1 MAKADPDEL
10 IFAPVDWGI
19 VPTPVLNL
27 MQIFA
32 SKIAASNARL
42 AELDWKEDV
51 VPSDASPFFIE
62 LLNASQD
69 AIDAAT
75 DLRALT
81 TAYAQNTH
89 QPRPTLARLAEAQRS
104 SSAGLVKR
112 YTPNT
117 VDAIAELLSDSPK
130 PDVVVRAFRSIKLA
144 ELAACSPAM
153 KREVGRIRN
162 LPANRRQPAATR

>member
-1 MAKADPDEL
+1 MAEADDDEL
-10 IFAPVDWGI
+10 IFAPVNWGI
-19 VPTPVLNL
+19 VPAPILNL
-27 MQIFA
+27 MQIFVA
-32 SKIAASNARL
+32 KIAASENRL
-42 AELDWKEDV
+42 TGLDWAKDV

-62 LLNASQD
+62 MLAASQA

-89 QPRPTLARLAEAQRS
+89 QPRPTLARLAEAQKS

-117 VDAIAELLSDSPK
+117 VDAIAELLSET
-130 PDVVVRAFRSIKLA
+130 PDPGVVVRAFRSVKLA

-153 KREVGRIRN
+153 EREVSRVRN
-162 LPANRRQPAATR
+162 QPSNRREITTST